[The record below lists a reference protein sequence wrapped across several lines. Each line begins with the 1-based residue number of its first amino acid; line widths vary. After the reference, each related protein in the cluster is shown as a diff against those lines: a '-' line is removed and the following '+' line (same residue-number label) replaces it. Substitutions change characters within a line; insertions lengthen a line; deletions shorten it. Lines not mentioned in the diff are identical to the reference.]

1 MNPRKVLE
9 EGGRHIGCIGVS
21 ACRAAD
27 RRDFALKI
35 KGWNIACWRLE
46 LHGSHRESLQ
56 LSGHFSG
63 VKKKSGGK
71 SPRGIGGY
79 LGVQLESHPRIGMGC
94 VSQVKR

>member
-9 EGGRHIGCIGVS
+9 EGDRHIGCIGVS

-35 KGWNIACWRLE
+35 KGWNIACWKLE

-63 VKKKSGGK
+63 VKQNQVEN
-71 SPRGIGGY
+71 RFVALEGI
-79 LGVQLESHPRIGMGC
+79 LES
-94 VSQVKR
+94 S